1 MDCAF
6 SAEGANYNWLIVGK
20 IYFEKMSMRTIVRIR
35 ESLNGKHQNIMIIP
49 DFQSNADYVRL
60 YNLIDIHFLMYLNW
74 DSASNS
80 VTNLVLNNKVG
91 LLNVESPIFK
101 SLAARGLGI
110 STRNNE
116 ESVFESILEAS
127 TFEIDQKSRNEYL
140 AQNSKETF
148 QEKLCLLL
156 GVKNNG

>member
-1 MDCAF
+1 
-6 SAEGANYNWLIVGK
+6 
-20 IYFEKMSMRTIVRIR
+20 MRTIVRIR
-35 ESLNGKHQNIMIIP
+35 ESINGKHQNIIIIP
-49 DFQSNADYVRL
+49 DFQSNTDYVRL

-91 LLNVESPIFK
+91 LLNVESRYFK

-116 ESVFESILEAS
+116 ASVFESILKAS
-127 TFEIDQKSRNEYL
+127 AFEIDQESRNEYL
-140 AQNSKETF
+140 AQNSEEKF
-148 QEKLCLLL
+148 QEKICLLL
-156 GVKNNG
+156 GAKNNG